1 MSRDDDDRHDAA
13 HEALRRV
20 RREGR
25 WWWLQARHARRIW
38 RWALLVAVLLFVCL
52 ALLRRPLANWFWNE
66 PQIEQL
72 LDQGDRALAAGRL
85 TLPDGSGARESYQA
99 ALALDNDRL
108 QARTGLARTGQ
119 AALQQARDALDRGDT
134 PAATAA
140 LALARELQVPQRDA
154 DAVSQQLHA
163 HDQARAGIGALLG
176 RAEAALQAQRL
187 DGSPDSAL
195 PLFQQVLA
203 LSPNQVRALEGRE
216 DALSDLLQQARTAA
230 GRGDVARAAALVRS
244 ARGYD
249 AGHVDLP
256 ATQEVLN
263 NALERRQREGDT
275 ALRRQKLDVAAQ
287 AFAAVLAALPDDP
300 AARRGQLQVAD
311 AQLTRATRL
320 AGNFRFDEA
329 AQAVQAAQTLGASTR
344 ALEAARHTIE
354 QARRSQAAL
363 KTPAVPRAQRERTL
377 LRLLTRLE
385 EAEARGNFLD
395 PPGRSAYDALRE
407 AQSVAPQDPRVRA
420 AAQRLLPASR
430 QCFEDRLRENRVL
443 AAGACLEAWQTLGP
457 GSLGLAQAR
466 QRLAQ
471 RWLAIGSE
479 RLGRGDAAFARMA
492 LQQAAQL
499 GSETG
504 AGDYQSLNHRL
515 QDLESAR

>member
-1 MSRDDDDRHDAA
+1 M
-13 HEALRRV
+13 
-20 RREGR
+20 
-25 WWWLQARHARRIW
+25 
-38 RWALLVAVLLFVCL
+38 
-52 ALLRRPLANWFWNE
+52 
-66 PQIEQL
+66 
-72 LDQGDRALAAGRL
+72 
-85 TLPDGSGARESYQA
+85 
-99 ALALDNDRL
+99 
-108 QARTGLARTGQ
+108 
-119 AALQQARDALDRGDT
+119 
-134 PAATAA
+134 
-140 LALARELQVPQRDA
+140 
-154 DAVSQQLHA
+154 
-163 HDQARAGIGALLG
+163 
-176 RAEAALQAQRL
+176 
-187 DGSPDSAL
+187 
-195 PLFQQVLA
+195 LA

-244 ARGYD
+244 ARGFD

-256 ATQEVLN
+256 ATQEALN

-275 ALRRQKLDVAAQ
+275 ALRRQKLDAAAE
-287 AFAAVLAALPDDP
+287 AFAAVLSALPDDP

-320 AGNFRFDEA
+320 AGNFRFEDA
-329 AQAVQAAQTLGASTR
+329 ARALEVAQSLGASTR
-344 ALEAARHTIE
+344 SLEAARHVIE
-354 QARRSQAAL
+354 QAQRSQAAL

-377 LRLLTRLE
+377 QRLLTRLE
-385 EAEARGNFLD
+385 EAEGRGNFLD

-407 AQSVAPQDPRVRA
+407 AQGVAAQDPRVRA

-443 AAGACLEAWQTLGP
+443 AAGACLDAWQTLGP
-457 GSLGLAQAR
+457 GSQGLAQAR

-499 GSETG
+499 GSDTG
-504 AGDYQSLNHRL
+504 GGDYQSLDRRL
-515 QDLESAR
+515 RDLESSR